1 MRADELAMAR
11 HVKLWILGTIVAC
24 VIAAA
29 GTIPFRG
36 IRASR
41 DEATIFTQRPE
52 ATPARRHAQ
61 AIADAWRGAQTAR
74 RLAEARLA
82 VRQRD
87 FDRPVLMMASTD
99 SEHATLQARIRASLD
114 SAWQSLGLA
123 ETKISV
129 ALVIDPIEGSD
140 GALPAVGSWGPS
152 YLLPDSADRTL
163 CLIRLSENTGW
174 RRAILRQTF
183 VRDNWLQPWLKAN
196 LGPCAFLAAYGMPG
210 RSVRAWL
217 GNRGFDLA
225 LAPAWNDSTAAPSA
239 SILRSDGGWW
249 WGYVYHQSFPAVAC
263 LAHRVAGCREAVL
276 EGASDDRPRPNR
288 TQVVTT
294 DRRYWQRQRLIG
306 GSSYLAD
313 VARQVG
319 RDRFLEFW
327 NSPLSVDS
335 ALSRALR
342 QPVGEWTA
350 QWQTRFTPPI
360 RLGSSAPAAATLLAV
375 ILGIIAIATTAVTA
389 RKRQVR

>member
-1 MRADELAMAR
+1 MAR

-24 VIAAA
+24 VIVAA

-36 IRASR
+36 TRASR

-140 GALPAVGSWGPS
+140 GALPAVESWGPS

-163 CLIRLSENTGW
+163 CLIRLSENAGW
-174 RRAILRQTF
+174 RHAILRQSF
-183 VRDNWLQPWLKAN
+183 ARDNWLQPWLKAN

-210 RSVRAWL
+210 RAVRAWL

-225 LAPAWNDSTAAPSA
+225 LAPAWNDSTAAPSS
-239 SILRSDGGWW
+239 SILRSDRGWW
-249 WGYVYHQSFPAVAC
+249 WPFVYHQSFPAVAC
-263 LAHRVAGCREAVL
+263 LARRVAGCREAVL
-276 EGASDDRPRPNR
+276 EGASDDRPRPDR

-360 RLGSSAPAAATLLAV
+360 RLGSSAPAAASLLAV
-375 ILGIIAIATTAVTA
+375 ILGIIAIASTAVTA

>member
-1 MRADELAMAR
+1 MRSHELAMAR
-11 HVKLWILGTIVAC
+11 HVKRWIIGTIVAC
-24 VIAAA
+24 VIAAV

-36 IRASR
+36 TRAR
-41 DEATIFTQRPE
+41 RGEATIFTQRLE
-52 ATPARRHAQ
+52 ATPARLHAR
-61 AIADAWRGAQTAR
+61 AIADEWRAAQMAS
-74 RLAEARLA
+74 RLAEERLA

-87 FDRPVLMMASTD
+87 LDRPVLIMASAD
-99 SEHATLQARIRASLD
+99 SEHATLLARIRASLD
-114 SAWQSLGLA
+114 SAWHSLGLA

-140 GALPAVGSWGPS
+140 AALPRDESWGPS
-152 YLLPDSADRTL
+152 YLLPDSANRTL

-174 RRAILRQTF
+174 RRAILRRSF
-183 VRDNWLQPWLKAN
+183 ARDNWLQQWLKAN

-210 RSVRAWL
+210 RSVRTWL

-225 LAPAWNDSTAAPSA
+225 LSPSWNDSTATSS
-239 SILRSDGGWW
+239 SILRSDRGWW
-249 WGYVYHQSFPAVAC
+249 WPFVYHQSFPAVAC
-263 LAHRVAGCREAVL
+263 LARRVAGCREAVL
-276 EGASDDRPRPNR
+276 EGASDDRPRANR
-288 TQVVTT
+288 TPVVMT
-294 DRRYWQRQRLIG
+294 DRRFWQRQRLID
-306 GSSYLAD
+306 GSRYLAD

-360 RLGSSAPAAATLLAV
+360 RLGSSAPAGASILAV
-375 ILGIIAIATTAVTA
+375 ILGIVAIASTAVTA
-389 RKRQVR
+389 RKRQAR

>member
-1 MRADELAMAR
+1 MRAHELAMAR
-11 HVKLWILGTIVAC
+11 HMKLWILGTIVAC
-24 VIAAA
+24 VIAAV

-36 IRASR
+36 TRAR
-41 DEATIFTQRPE
+41 RGEATTFTRRPD
-52 ATPARRHAQ
+52 ATPARLQAR
-61 AIADAWRGAQTAR
+61 AIADEWRAAQMAS
-74 RLAEARLA
+74 RLAEQRLA

-87 FDRPVLMMASTD
+87 LDRPVLIMASAD
-99 SEHATLQARIRASLD
+99 SEHATLLARTRASLD

-140 GALPAVGSWGPS
+140 AALPPEESWGPS
-152 YLLPDSADRTL
+152 YLLPDSANRTL
-163 CLIRLSENTGW
+163 CLIRLSVSTGW
-174 RRAILRQTF
+174 RRAILRQSF
-183 VRDNWLQPWLKAN
+183 ARDNWLQQWLKAN

-210 RSVRAWL
+210 RSVRTWL

-225 LAPAWNDSTAAPSA
+225 LSPAWNDSTAPSS
-239 SILRSDGGWW
+239 SILRLDRGWW
-249 WGYVYHQSFPAVAC
+249 WPFVYHQSFPAVAC
-263 LAHRVAGCREAVL
+263 LARRVAGCREAVL
-276 EGASDDRPRPNR
+276 EGVSDDRPLANR
-288 TQVVTT
+288 TPVVMT
-294 DRRYWQRQRLIG
+294 DRRYWRRQRLID
-306 GSSYLAD
+306 GSRYLAD

-360 RLGSSAPAAATLLAV
+360 RLGSSAPAAASLLAV
-375 ILGIIAIATTAVTA
+375 ILGIVAIASTAVMA
-389 RKRQVR
+389 RKRQAR

>member
-1 MRADELAMAR
+1 MAR

-36 IRASR
+36 TRASR
-41 DEATIFTQRPE
+41 DEATIFTQQPE
-52 ATPARRHAQ
+52 ATPARRYAR
-61 AIADAWRGAQTAR
+61 AIADEWRAAQMAR

-82 VRQRD
+82 IRQRD
-87 FDRPVLMMASTD
+87 FDRPVLMMASAD

-129 ALVIDPIEGSD
+129 ALVIDPIDGSD
-140 GALPAVGSWGPS
+140 AVLPQEESWAPS
-152 YLLPDSADRTL
+152 YLLPDSANRTL

-174 RRAILRQTF
+174 RRAILRPSF
-183 VRDNWLQPWLKAN
+183 ARDNWLQQWLKAN

-225 LAPAWNDSTAAPSA
+225 LAPAWNDSTPPSS
-239 SILRSDGGWW
+239 SILGFYRGWW
-249 WGYVYHQSFPAVAC
+249 WPFVYHQSFPAVAC
-263 LAHRVAGCREAVL
+263 LARRVAGCREAVL
-276 EGASDDRPRPNR
+276 EGASDDRPRANR
-288 TQVVTT
+288 TPVVMT
-294 DRRYWQRQRLIG
+294 DRRYWRRQRLIG
-306 GSSYLAD
+306 GSTYLAD

-360 RLGSSAPAAATLLAV
+360 RLGSSAPAAASLLAV
-375 ILGIIAIATTAVTA
+375 ILAIIAIASTAVTA